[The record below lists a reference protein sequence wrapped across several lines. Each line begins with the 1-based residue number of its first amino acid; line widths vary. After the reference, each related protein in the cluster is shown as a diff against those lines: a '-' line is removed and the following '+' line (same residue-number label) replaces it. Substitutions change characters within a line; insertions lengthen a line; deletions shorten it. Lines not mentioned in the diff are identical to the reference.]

1 MPSIMR
7 LEFIAPM
14 HETKKVHIMEHM
26 NRNAE
31 SKSDI
36 GPQAS
41 LWRLI
46 VITFTLSAV
55 MLAYEILLTRIASV
69 LLTNQYV
76 FLIVGVSLLGISI
89 GAVSEYFYSRRSS
102 ASFASVRPFEEGTGE
117 DNFPVI
123 GIVLTVLA
131 LVAAIILV
139 LKVGPTQGKTVVALS
154 AALPFA
160 ASGFVFSRLF
170 RLFTRLTSILY
181 AFDLFGAA
189 VGALIFPVLIDWQGP
204 IQAILFLSAV
214 LSAIALIATAM
225 AFKRWLLT
233 VPVMVI
239 ACVLFL
245 VSSGNVLLGDVPIG
259 RDPNKDLYRL
269 MATQG
274 NSAKIIDSRW
284 SAFGRTDL
292 VQFDSDSS
300 LMAIFIDG
308 AAGAN
313 MIRFNGSLSDTSN
326 TIVEAVGGFGGM
338 LPLLDLPDSMKN
350 TALVIGPGGGRDVLL
365 ALKAGYKKVTA
376 VDINPQMISIV
387 KDYSSFDGGIYTRFK
402 NVNVVV
408 AEGRNYVRRSD
419 RQYDLITLFMPITKS
434 SQSLN
439 AFALSESYLFTK
451 NAFEDYYDH
460 LANNGTLLA
469 MAHNMPEAAK
479 MMTTAVAAL
488 ESKGL
493 TVQQAM
499 SRIYILGS
507 DMMPL
512 FGLRKTPVPTWEATF
527 LHLGV
532 HNFGQFDPRLSYIP
546 GAGQQMARLPLSTSV
561 DRGVP
566 VMKPVFAGV
575 ADGKLSLARLET
587 GTGMNLVPPTD
598 NRPFFFQYDFST
610 PQVLYTLL
618 WLSLGLLVAVLVIPA
633 SWFKGLAA
641 ANDTRHNVRKFS
653 WWLPVFFISI
663 GLGYI
668 IIELALFQKLVFYL
682 GDPSRSLAL
691 LLASLLAGSGSG
703 SLLSNRTKPSA
714 AVVAGLTSAVLA
726 LLILFLV
733 PPILNNLQGAS
744 LSKLKAIAAAT
755 LFIQGLPMG
764 MLFPTCLRL
773 AEKRLGGPAI
783 PWMWAINGS
792 ASVVGSA
799 LAIVIA
805 MTSGYN
811 SSLAVGAI
819 SYLIAASALAILLR
833 GNPASQTSATED

>member
-1 MPSIMR
+1 
-7 LEFIAPM
+7 
-14 HETKKVHIMEHM
+14 MEHID
-26 NRNAE
+26 RSLK
-31 SKSDI
+31 SKPGIRPSV
-36 GPQAS
+36 PS
-41 LWRLI
+41 WRL
-46 VITFTLSAV
+46 VLITFTLSAV

-76 FLIVGVSLLGISI
+76 FLIIGVSLLGISI
-89 GAVSEYFYSRRSS
+89 GAVIEYFYSRKRADNSD
-102 ASFASVRPFEEGTGE
+102 E

-131 LVAAIILV
+131 LIAAIILI
-139 LKVGPTQGKTVVALS
+139 LKVGPTEGKTIVALS

-170 RLFTRLTSILY
+170 RLFTGLTSLLY

-189 VGALIFPVLIDWQGP
+189 VGALSFPMLINWQGP

-214 LSAIALIATAM
+214 LSAISLIATAM

-233 VPVMVI
+233 IPVMLI

-245 VSSGNVLLGDVPIG
+245 VNSGNAILGDVPIG

-274 NSAKIIDSRW
+274 NSAKIVDSRW

-292 VQFDSDSS
+292 VRFDSDSS

-313 MIRFNGSLSDTSN
+313 MIRFNGSLTDSSN

-338 LPLLDLPDSMKN
+338 LPLLDLPDSIKN
-350 TALVIGPGGGRDVLL
+350 YALVIGPGGGRDVLL
-365 ALKAGYKKVTA
+365 ALKAGYKKITA

-387 KDYSSFDGGIYTRFK
+387 KGYSGFNGGIYTNFR
-402 NVNVVV
+402 NVKVVV

-419 RQYDLITLFMPITKS
+419 QHYDLITLFMPITKS

-439 AFALSESYLFTK
+439 TFALSESYLFTK

-460 LANNGTLLA
+460 LTNNGTLLV

-479 MMTTAVAAL
+479 MLTTAVAAL

-499 SRIYILGS
+499 SRLYILGS
-507 DMMPL
+507 NMMPL

-546 GAGQQMARLPLSTSV
+546 GAEQQMARLPLSTSI
-561 DRGVP
+561 DQGVP
-566 VMKPVFAGV
+566 MMNPVFAGV

-598 NRPFFFQYDFST
+598 NRPFFFQYDFSA
-610 PQVLYTLL
+610 PPVLHTLL

-641 ANDTRHNVRKFS
+641 ANDTRHNVRRFS

-668 IIELALFQKLVFYL
+668 TIELALFQKLVFYL

-691 LLASLLAGSGSG
+691 LLAALLVGSGGG
-703 SLLSNRTKPSA
+703 SLLSNRTKLSA
-714 AVVAGLTSAVLA
+714 AVVAGLASAVLA
-726 LLILFLV
+726 LVILFIV
-733 PPILNNLQGAS
+733 PSIFNNLQSSS
-744 LSKLKAIAAAT
+744 LSTLRTIAAVV
-755 LFIQGLPMG
+755 LFVQGLPMG
-764 MLFPTCLRL
+764 MLFPTGLRL
-773 AEKRLGGPAI
+773 AEKHLGGRAI

-799 LAIVIA
+799 LAIIIA
-805 MTSGYN
+805 MTNGYN
-811 SSLAVGAI
+811 SSLALGAI
-819 SYLIAASALAILLR
+819 SYLVAASSLAILLR
-833 GNPASQTSATED
+833 GNPASQTSTMED

>member
-1 MPSIMR
+1 
-7 LEFIAPM
+7 
-14 HETKKVHIMEHM
+14 MEHM

-31 SKSDI
+31 SKSNI

-89 GAVSEYFYSRRSS
+89 GAVIEYFYSRRQSGLS
-102 ASFASVRPFEEGTGE
+102 ASPSRSEEGKAKE
-117 DNFPVI
+117 DFPEV
-123 GIVLTVLA
+123 GIILTVLA
-131 LVAAIILV
+131 LVAAIILI
-139 LKVGPTQGKTVVALS
+139 LKVGPTEGKTVVALS

-160 ASGFVFSRLF
+160 GSGFVFSRLF
-170 RLFTRLTSILY
+170 RVFARHTSVLY

-189 VGALIFPVLIDWQGP
+189 AGALMFPVLIDWEGP
-204 IQAILFLSAV
+204 IQAILFLSSV
-214 LSAIALIATAM
+214 LSTAALIATAM
-225 AFKRWLLT
+225 TFKRWLLT
-233 VPVMVI
+233 IPVMIIV
-239 ACVLFL
+239 CVLFFAN
-245 VSSGNVLLGDVPIG
+245 SGNALLGDVPIG

-292 VQFDSDSS
+292 VRFNSDSS

-313 MIRFNGSLSDTSN
+313 MIRFNGSLSDSSN

-365 ALKAGYKKVTA
+365 ALKAGYKKITA

-387 KDYSSFDGGIYTRFK
+387 KDYSSFDGGIYASFK
-402 NVNVVV
+402 NVKVVV
-408 AEGRNYVRRSD
+408 AEGRNYVRRSG

-460 LANNGTLLA
+460 LTNNGTLLV

-527 LHLGV
+527 LHIGV
-532 HNFGQFDPRLSYIP
+532 HRFAQFDPTLSYIP
-546 GAGQQMARLPLSTSV
+546 GAEQQMARLPLSTSI
-561 DRGVP
+561 DQGVP
-566 VMKPVFAGV
+566 MMNPVFIGV

-610 PQVLYTLL
+610 PPVLYTLL
-618 WLSLGLLVAVLVIPA
+618 VLSLGLLVAVLVIPA

-641 ANDTRHNVRKFS
+641 ANDTRHNVRRFS

-691 LLASLLAGSGSG
+691 LLAALLVGSGGG
-703 SLLSNRTKPSA
+703 SLLSNRTKASA
-714 AVVAGLTSAVLA
+714 AVVAGLASAVLA
-726 LLILFLV
+726 LVILFIV
-733 PPILNNLQGAS
+733 PSIFNNLQSSS
-744 LSKLKAIAAAT
+744 LSTLRTIAAVV
-755 LFIQGLPMG
+755 LFVQGLPMG
-764 MLFPTCLRL
+764 MLFPTGLRL
-773 AEKRLGGPAI
+773 AEKHLGGRAI

-799 LAIVIA
+799 LAIIIA
-805 MTSGYN
+805 MTNGYN
-811 SSLAVGAI
+811 SSLALGAI
-819 SYLIAASALAILLR
+819 SYLVAASSLAILLR
-833 GNPASQTSATED
+833 GNPASQTSTMED

>member
-1 MPSIMR
+1 
-7 LEFIAPM
+7 
-14 HETKKVHIMEHM
+14 MEHI

-89 GAVSEYFYSRRSS
+89 GAVIEYFYSRRRADNSD
-102 ASFASVRPFEEGTGE
+102 E
-117 DNFPVI
+117 DNFPVM

-131 LVAAIILV
+131 LVAAIILI
-139 LKVGPTQGKTVVALS
+139 LKVGPTEGKTAVALS

-160 ASGFVFSRLF
+160 GSGFVFSRLF
-170 RLFTRLTSILY
+170 RLFPRLTSLLY

-189 VGALIFPVLIDWQGP
+189 AGALMFPVLIDWQGP
-204 IQAILFLSAV
+204 IQAILFLSSV
-214 LSAIALIATAM
+214 LSAAALIATAM
-225 AFKRWLLT
+225 TFKRWLLT
-233 VPVMVI
+233 IPVMIIV
-239 ACVLFL
+239 CVLFFAN
-245 VSSGNVLLGDVPIG
+245 SANALLGDVPIG

-269 MATQG
+269 ISTQG
-274 NSAKIIDSRW
+274 NSTKIIDSRW

-292 VQFDSDSS
+292 VRFNSDSS

-338 LPLLDLPDSMKN
+338 LPLLDLPDSIKN
-350 TALVIGPGGGRDVLL
+350 SALVIGPGGGRDVLL
-365 ALKAGYKKVTA
+365 ALKAGYKKITA

-387 KDYSSFDGGIYTRFK
+387 KDYSGFNGGIYTKFK

-408 AEGRNYVRRSD
+408 AEGRNYVRRS
-419 RQYDLITLFMPITKS
+419 RRHYDLITLFMTITKS

-439 AFALSESYLFTK
+439 TFALSESYLFTK

-460 LANNGTLLA
+460 LTDNGTMLV

-527 LHLGV
+527 LHIGV
-532 HNFGQFDPRLSYIP
+532 HRFAQFDPTLSYIP
-546 GAGQQMARLPLSTSV
+546 GAEQQMARLPLSTSI
-561 DRGVP
+561 DQGVP
-566 VMKPVFAGV
+566 MMNPVFIGV

-610 PQVLYTLL
+610 PPVLYTLL

-641 ANDTRHNVRKFS
+641 ANNTRHNVRKFS

-691 LLASLLAGSGSG
+691 LLASLLAGSGAG
-703 SLLSNRTKPSA
+703 SLLSNRTKASA
-714 AVVAGLTSAVLA
+714 AVVAGLMSAALA
-726 LLILFLV
+726 LLILLIA
-733 PPILNNLQGAS
+733 PPILNNLQRAS
-744 LSKLKAIAAAT
+744 LSTLRAIAAAT

-764 MLFPTCLRL
+764 MLFPTGLRL
-773 AEKRLGGPAI
+773 AEKHLGGRAI

-799 LAIVIA
+799 LTIIIA
-805 MTSGYN
+805 MTNGYN

-819 SYLIAASALAILLR
+819 AYLVAASAIAMAIRQDR
-833 GNPASQTSATED
+833 GSPSSVNEGLNE

>member
-1 MPSIMR
+1 MRSTMRSAFSVPMPKQIMGD
-7 LEFIAPM
+7 
-14 HETKKVHIMEHM
+14 KIMEHID
-26 NRNAE
+26 RSVK
-31 SKSDI
+31 SKPQI
-36 GPQAS
+36 GPPVS
-41 LWRLI
+41 SWRL
-46 VITFTLSAV
+46 VLITFTLSAV

-89 GAVSEYFYSRRSS
+89 GAVCEYFYSRRQSGSS
-102 ASFASVRPFEEGTGE
+102 ER
-117 DNFPVI
+117 DNFPVL
-123 GIVLTVLA
+123 GILLTVLA
-131 LVAAIILV
+131 LVAAIILI
-139 LKVGPTQGKTVVALS
+139 LKIGPTQGKTVVALS
-154 AALPFA
+154 AALPFT

-170 RLFTRLTSILY
+170 RLFTGLTGLLY

-189 VGALIFPVLIDWQGP
+189 VGALIFPALIDWQGP

-214 LSAIALIATAM
+214 LSAISLIATAM

-233 VPVMVI
+233 IPVMLI

-245 VSSGNVLLGDVPIG
+245 VNSGNALLGDVPIG

-269 MATQG
+269 MSTQA

-292 VQFDSDSS
+292 VRFDSDSS

-313 MIRFNGSLSDTSN
+313 MIRFNGSLTDSTN

-338 LPLLDLPDSMKN
+338 LPLLDLPDSLKN
-350 TALVIGPGGGRDVLL
+350 YALVIGPGGGRDVLL
-365 ALKAGYKKVTA
+365 ALKAGYKKITA

-387 KDYSSFDGGIYTRFK
+387 KGYSGFNGGIYTNFR
-402 NVNVVV
+402 NVKVVV

-419 RQYDLITLFMPITKS
+419 QHYDLITLFMPITKS

-460 LANNGTLLA
+460 LTNKGTLLV

-488 ESKGL
+488 QSEGL
-493 TVQQAM
+493 SVQQAM
-499 SRIYILGS
+499 RRLYILGS

-512 FGLRKTPVPTWEATF
+512 FGLRKTPLPTWEAAF

-546 GAGQQMARLPLSTSV
+546 GAEQQMARLPLSTSI
-561 DRGVP
+561 DQGVP
-566 VMKPVFAGV
+566 MMNPVFAGL
-575 ADGKLSLARLET
+575 ADGKLPLASLET

-610 PQVLYTLL
+610 PQILFTLL
-618 WLSLGLLVAVLVIPA
+618 WLSLGLLVAVLFIPA
-633 SWFKGLAA
+633 PWFKGVTTTE
-641 ANDTRHNVRKFS
+641 NTRHNVRKFS

-663 GLGYI
+663 GIGYI

-691 LLASLLAGSGSG
+691 LLAALLAGSGAG
-703 SLLSNRTKPSA
+703 SLLSNRTKPSG
-714 AVVAGLTSAVLA
+714 AVVAGLASAVLA
-726 LLILFLV
+726 LVILFIA
-733 PPILNNLQGAS
+733 PPIFNSLQAAS
-744 LSKLKAIAAAT
+744 LSTLKIFAAVV
-755 LFIQGLPMG
+755 LFVQGFPMG
-764 MLFPTCLRL
+764 MMFPTGLRV

-799 LAIVIA
+799 IAIVIA
-805 MTSGYN
+805 MTNGYD

-819 SYLIAASALAILLR
+819 SYLVAASALAIVLR
-833 GNPASQTSATED
+833 RNPVSRTSAKED

>member
-1 MPSIMR
+1 MR
-7 LEFIAPM
+7 STMRSEFSVPM
-14 HETKKVHIMEHM
+14 SENYYQENNAMENI
-26 NRNAE
+26 NRTAQPE
-31 SKSDI
+31 STERSS
-36 GPQAS
+36 AS
-41 LWRLI
+41 RWRL
-46 VITFTLSAV
+46 VAITFTLSAV

-89 GAVSEYFYSRRSS
+89 GALIEYFYSRKRADNSD
-102 ASFASVRPFEEGTGE
+102 E

-131 LVAAIILV
+131 LVAAIILI
-139 LKVGPTQGKTVVALS
+139 LKVGPTLGKTVVALS

-170 RLFTRLTSILY
+170 RLFPRLTSLLY

-189 VGALIFPVLIDWQGP
+189 VGALLFPPLIDWQGP
-204 IQAILFLSAV
+204 IQAILLLAFV
-214 LSAIALIATAM
+214 LSVIALIATAGN
-225 AFKRWLLT
+225 FKRWSFDI
-233 VPVMVI
+233 PVAIV
-239 ACVLFL
+239 AGVLFFA
-245 VSSGNVLLGDVPIG
+245 NFNNAILGDVPIG

-269 MATQG
+269 MTIQG

-292 VQFDSDSS
+292 VRFDSDTS

-313 MIRFNGSLSDTSN
+313 MIRFNGSLSDSSN
-326 TIVEAVGGFGGM
+326 AILEAVGGFWGM
-338 LPLLDLPDSMKN
+338 LPLLDLPDSIKN
-350 TALVIGPGGGRDVLL
+350 SALVIGPGGGRDVLL
-365 ALKAGYKKVTA
+365 ALKAGYKKITA

-387 KDYSSFDGGIYTRFK
+387 KDYSGFDGGIYTRFR
-402 NVNVVV
+402 NVKVVV

-460 LANNGTLLA
+460 LTDNGTLLV

-488 ESKGL
+488 QMRGL
-493 TVQQAM
+493 SVQQAM

-512 FGLRKTPVPTWEATF
+512 FGLRKTPVPNWEATF
-527 LHLGV
+527 LHIGV
-532 HNFGQFDPRLSYIP
+532 HNFSQFDPRASYIP
-546 GAGQQMARLPLSTSV
+546 GAEQQMARFSLSTSI
-561 DRGVP
+561 DQGIP
-566 VMKPVFAGV
+566 MMNPVFTGV

-691 LLASLLAGSGSG
+691 LLASLLAGSGAG

-714 AVVAGLTSAVLA
+714 AVVAGLVSAVLA
-726 LLILFLV
+726 LLVLFLA
-733 PPILNNLQGAS
+733 PPIFNNLQGAS
-744 LSKLKAIAAAT
+744 LSTLRAIAAAT
-755 LFIQGLPMG
+755 LFIQGFPMG
-764 MLFPTCLRL
+764 MMFPTCLRL

-783 PWMWAINGS
+783 PWMWAINGI

-799 LAIVIA
+799 LAIIIA
-805 MTSGYN
+805 MTNGYN
-811 SSLAVGAI
+811 SSLALGAI

-833 GNPASQTSATED
+833 GNPASQTSTTED